1 MVVRIVLVVV
11 VVLHSLPYLGARFP
25 VAMAW
30 MRVRVSDSAGSCGRR
45 CSRRCRRCLI
55 LRRGHRVLL
64 MLVLLL
70 LLLLLLW
77 LLLLLMMLMLLL

>member
-1 MVVRIVLVVV
+1 MVRIVLVVV

-30 MRVRVSDSAGSCGRR
+30 MRVRVSDSAGRCGRG

-64 MLVLLL
+64 MLMLLL
-70 LLLLLLW
+70 LR